1 MRAINHALT
10 GAVIGLA
17 IAEPVAAVPLAIV
30 SHYVCDA
37 IPHYGQND
45 PDGQKLRS
53 SFFRRLLYF
62 DAILCFGLV
71 VLLAINQP
79 INWQLAVICAF
90 LATAPDLFS
99 INKYRHALTHTKWHP
114 NLYSK
119 LATGTGIQWFERP
132 IGVVVEIAWFM
143 GAIALLIPFL
153 R

>member
-17 IAEPVAAVPLAIV
+17 IAEPAAAIPLAIV
-30 SHYVCDA
+30 SHFVCDA

-45 PDGQKLRS
+45 PEDQRLQS
-53 SFFRRLLYF
+53 SLFRRLIYF
-62 DAILCFGLV
+62 DTILCFGLV
-71 VLLAINQP
+71 ILLAINRP

-90 LATAPDLFS
+90 LAAAPDLLS
-99 INKYRHALTHTKWHP
+99 INKYRHALAHTKYHP

-119 LATGTGIQWFERP
+119 FASQIQWFERP
-132 IGVVVEIAWFM
+132 IGVVVEVAWFI
-143 GAIALLIPFL
+143 GAIVLLIPLL